1 MVIDMKIMMLMATMR
16 MMTKEMMMLDGR
28 KLNKIFTAEPNG
40 TKLPSNWFKSC
51 CWELVQKFAMHSHLE
66 HFRTF
71 HAVVG
76 HCVQMKVLTQ
86 LHLQP
91 LTALQK
97 NNSARSMVD
106 IRVNDN
112 MERSQKEWD
121 LLREHQARQGA
132 QQPVPVPA
140 SGTTTLSL
148 ETLPDV
154 KMEPP
159 KNCWF
164 VDVFFGSGIF
174 RFPLFIFG
182 DVL

>member
-1 MVIDMKIMMLMATMR
+1 
-16 MMTKEMMMLDGR
+16 
-28 KLNKIFTAEPNG
+28 
-40 TKLPSNWFKSC
+40 
-51 CWELVQKFAMHSHLE
+51 MHSHLE

-164 VDVFFGSGIF
+164 VDVLFGSGIF